1 MQWLVVI
8 LLIVGVYYF
17 FIRKSS
23 TNKIFTKTKENKKN
37 IEEMCFE
44 CKRCGTFVSSSESI
58 IKDGEYY
65 CSKECANLK

>member
-8 LLIVGVYYF
+8 LLIIGVYYF
-17 FIRKSS
+17 FIRKSGVS
-23 TNKIFTKTKENKKN
+23 KVFVKTKENKKN

-44 CKRCGTFVSSSESI
+44 CKKCGTFVPSSESI

-65 CSKECANLK
+65 CSKECAALK